1 MGMRKHDAQPT
12 PDTMTR
18 ERDHAPVDGS
28 TPDDRPLLARCQS
41 CRRQIRIAAAP
52 GSVWKHTAP
61 PRGTTGRPANRN
73 HQGPAMQ
80 PANTQ
85 PATRPPTWADQ
96 QLAALR
102 ARFPDWDFW
111 YVPTHCGPAAGTWC
125 ARPNGAMIATC
136 HGYTPDEIARSI
148 TEFEARLPEHIET
161 ARTELQA
168 PRLHDDRR
176 RVLERQLAGMT
187 RLRNRSHAA
196 TERDAPP

>member
-1 MGMRKHDAQPT
+1 
-12 PDTMTR
+12 
-18 ERDHAPVDGS
+18 
-28 TPDDRPLLARCQS
+28 
-41 CRRQIRIAAAP
+41 
-52 GSVWKHTAP
+52 
-61 PRGTTGRPANRN
+61 
-73 HQGPAMQ
+73 MQ

-111 YVPTHCGPAAGTWC
+111 HVPTHCGPAAGTWC
-125 ARPNGAMIATC
+125 ARPAAAMIATC

-196 TERDAPP
+196 TARDAPP